1 MTKKNKNSLDNSRFE
16 RYIEKLD
23 YFRKLMDKLEEWV
36 KDIDANSFISLDLK
50 EQFGIYHIFQI
61 IVEII
66 TDLIAMICKD
76 LKIKPKD
83 DYSNINYLREYEILS
98 EELSDRLRKINGLR
112 NVLVHNYNGLDDMLA
127 FKSIKENIL
136 YIKKIHEVFQKWL
149 RKNF

>member
-76 LKIKPKD
+76 LKIKPKMM
-83 DYSNINYLREYEILS
+83 IQIL
-98 EELSDRLRKINGLR
+98 I
-112 NVLVHNYNGLDDMLA
+112 
-127 FKSIKENIL
+127 I
-136 YIKKIHEVFQKWL
+136 
-149 RKNF
+149 